1 MMSKVIST
9 FWSNDNYKKALVCVD
24 VNSQC
29 YFVEC
34 YDVHLSGLK
43 IVDSISFPGK
53 SLHYAESAASNFTTG
68 ILNVSETA

>member
-1 MMSKVIST
+1 MNKVLST
-9 FWSNDNYKKALVCVD
+9 FWSNDLYKKALVFVD
-24 VNSQC
+24 ANTQC

-43 IVDSISFPGK
+43 IVNTLSFPGK
-53 SLHYAESAASNFTTG
+53 SLRYAESAAENYTLG